1 MENFDITE
9 LNKRIMIYNAW
20 LAESTNYEAL
30 IIGNNN
36 TFSRIALH
44 LGKNSLEEVYL
55 GNPIQVDESLA
66 DGVIVLTA
74 QKKGE

>member
-20 LAESTNYEAL
+20 LAESIDYEAL
-30 IIGNNN
+30 LIGNSN
-36 TFSRIALH
+36 TFSRIALY
-44 LGKNSLEEVYL
+44 LGKNSLDGVYL
-55 GNPIQVDESLA
+55 ENSIQVDESLA

>member
-20 LAESTNYEAL
+20 LAESTDYEAL
-30 IIGNNN
+30 LIGNSN
-36 TFSRIALH
+36 TFSRIALY
-44 LGKNSLEEVYL
+44 LGKNSLDGVYL
-55 GNPIQVDESLA
+55 ENSIQVDESLA